1 MEDTLQPYNNDLNK
15 YKKNQLLMF
24 VNLLNKWNKTHN
36 LTSIKKT
43 KDIFDKHL
51 FDSLSI
57 KEFVLGGEVLDV
69 GTGGGFPGIPLSVLF
84 EEKNFTLVDSN
95 QKKIAFLN
103 EVKRQ
108 LGLTNVSC
116 LHTRVEDLADKK
128 FDVITTRAFATLS
141 NMLEKTHH
149 LIKQNGVWLAMKGN
163 IPIDEINDLDTSF
176 KTSVKKL
183 LSPRGTNYNRHL
195 VIIKKQG

>member
-1 MEDTLQPYNNDLNK
+1 MD
-15 YKKNQLLMF
+15 F
-24 VNLLNKWNKTHN
+24 RH
-36 LTSIKKT
+36 
-43 KDIFDKHL
+43 
-51 FDSLSI
+51 
-57 KEFVLGGEVLDV
+57 
-69 GTGGGFPGIPLSVLF
+69 PLAVLF

-163 IPIDEINDLDTSF
+163 IPIDEINDIDTSF
-176 KTSVKKL
+176 KTNIKSL

>member
-1 MEDTLQPYNNDLNK
+1 MEDALQPYNNDLNK

-69 GTGGGFPGIPLSVLF
+69 GTGGGFPGIPLAVLF

-163 IPIDEINDLDTSF
+163 IPVDEINDIDTPF
-176 KTSVKKL
+176 KTNIKKL
-183 LSPRGTNYNRHL
+183 LSPIGTNYNRHL